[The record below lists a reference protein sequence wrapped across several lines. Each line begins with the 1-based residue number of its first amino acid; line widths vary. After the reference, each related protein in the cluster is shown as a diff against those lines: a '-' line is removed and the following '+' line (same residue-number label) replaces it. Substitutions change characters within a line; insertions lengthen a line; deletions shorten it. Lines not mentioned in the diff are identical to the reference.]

1 MDASTTNPVIEN
13 ADAVCQATEQVMEM
27 TCGIEVTPT
36 QSDPQHEQTDMIIAL
51 ITIVGDV
58 DWAVFIGLP
67 AETATSLAMKFA
79 GFEIPFDSPDMGDA
93 VGEMTNILAGQVKA
107 LLDSRGL
114 NADISLPSVMRA
126 KGIHLLVQKGGQ
138 CLKTC
143 YESQLGRFWT
153 GVLSVQGQ

>member
-1 MDASTTNPVIEN
+1 MDASVTTIEH
-13 ADAVCQATEQVMEM
+13 AESVCQATEQVMQM

-36 QSDPQHEQTDMIIAL
+36 EGDPQAEQTDMIIAL
-51 ITIVGDV
+51 ISIVGDV

-67 AETATSLAMKFA
+67 AQTATSLAMKFA

-107 LLDSRGL
+107 LLDAKGV

-126 KGIHLLVQKGGQ
+126 KGIHLLIQKGGQ
-138 CLKTC
+138 CLKRC
-143 YESQLGRFWT
+143 YESPLGQFWT
-153 GVLSVQGQ
+153 GVLCVQG

>member
-1 MDASTTNPVIEN
+1 VDASVTNTLIEN

-27 TCGIEVTPT
+27 TCGIEITPLQT
-36 QSDPQHEQTDMIIAL
+36 TDDDSQTDMIIAL
-51 ITIVGDV
+51 ISIVGDV

-67 AETATSLAMKFA
+67 AETATNLAMKFA

-107 LLDSRGL
+107 MLDGRGIK
-114 NADISLPSVMRA
+114 ADISLPSVMRA

-138 CLKTC
+138 CAKVC
-143 YESQLGRFWT
+143 YDSPLGRFWT
-153 GVLSVQGQ
+153 GVLSVDG